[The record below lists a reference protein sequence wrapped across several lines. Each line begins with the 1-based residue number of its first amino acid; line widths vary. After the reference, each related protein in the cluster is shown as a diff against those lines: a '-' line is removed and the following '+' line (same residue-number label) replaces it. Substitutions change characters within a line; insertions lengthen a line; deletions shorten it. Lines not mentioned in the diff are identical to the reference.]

1 MEETPSSQMS
11 GTVEADETFIG
22 GKLRTGSQSV
32 KRGERPKDRLS
43 SVANKAPVV
52 ALVERNGRVRSMHM
66 EKVTAKELKP
76 FLMEHIASHAI
87 LNTDD
92 NKAYD
97 TIGKKFAKHDVVNHS
112 REEYARREPDGRLV
126 TTNTIEGFFP

>member
-1 MEETPSSQMS
+1 
-11 GTVEADETFIG
+11 
-22 GKLRTGSQSV
+22 
-32 KRGERPKDRLS
+32 
-43 SVANKAPVV
+43 
-52 ALVERNGRVRSMHM
+52 M
-66 EKVTAKELKP
+66 EKVTAKELKS
-76 FLMEHIASHAI
+76 FLLANIASHAI